1 MHFFEKK
8 VFLILKTCIFRE
20 IVVSLY
26 PQMNKPF
33 GSKLR
38 KIVILMKKTILLML
52 SVALLAACTAKQPK
66 LEDECLYS
74 PSKTQFAFW
83 SNIAEQMEV
92 LLYEDAVSDQ
102 HSVISLQKGANDFW
116 TATVKGDQAG
126 KYYTV
131 RSFQNGEWSLESP
144 GIFAKAVSINGQR
157 AAIIDM
163 TKTNPDGWENDVR
176 PAMPDMTDIVVY
188 ETHVRDYTMANPA
201 IEHKG
206 KFLGMAEQPAID
218 HLKELGITHLQILPM
233 FDYGSVDETKS
244 EHSNLN
250 AEGSYNWG
258 YDPVNYNVPEGGYST
273 DPSYPKNRIREAK
286 QMIQALHANGIRVV
300 MDVVYNHTFDAMG
313 CALGRVVP
321 NYFYRL
327 NPDGT
332 FANGS
337 GCGNETAS
345 EHEMMRQFMVQSV
358 CYWAREYHI
367 DGFRFDLMGIHD
379 QETMRQIRAALD
391 EIDPTILTYG
401 EGWAAMAPALPYE
414 ELAMKAWTYKMP
426 RVGAFSDDIRNA
438 LIGSPF
444 DHERGFA
451 SGNAAC
457 KEALMNGLVGCIG
470 FEDPNGQL
478 GAEPLCWSGEPMQ
491 HVSYITCHDNYC
503 LRDRIEVSATE
514 ETEDTKLRMNKLAQT
529 AVLVSQGMSFV
540 YGGEELFRTKRG
552 IDNSYQSPDSI
563 NIIPWENK
571 EKYADLFEYYQQ
583 IIAIRRA
590 HKGFRLG
597 CAEAVKEHVEFIPTD
612 NEHLIVYRI
621 KNLEGID
628 SAKSLIVLLNGG
640 AEAVEFA
647 VPEADYLVLAY
658 DAKADVNGIV
668 QVETDKVVVE
678 PYSATIL
685 AEN

>member
-1 MHFFEKK
+1 
-8 VFLILKTCIFRE
+8 
-20 IVVSLY
+20 
-26 PQMNKPF
+26 
-33 GSKLR
+33 
-38 KIVILMKKTILLML
+38 ML
-52 SVALLAACTAKQPK
+52 SVALLAACSAKQPK

-74 PSKTQFAFW
+74 PEQTQFQFW
-83 SNIAEQMEV
+83 SNVAEQMEV
-92 LLYEDAVSDQ
+92 LIYDEAVSDQ
-102 HSVISLQKGANDFW
+102 FSVVSLTKGSNDFW
-116 TATVKGDQAG
+116 TATVEGDQVG

-157 AAIIDM
+157 AVIINFAA
-163 TKTNPDGWENDVR
+163 TNPEGWENDVR

-206 KFLGMAEQPAID
+206 KFLGMAEQPSID
-218 HLKELGITHLQILPM
+218 HLKDLGITHLQILPM
-233 FDYGSVDETKS
+233 FDYGSIDETQTI
-244 EHSNLN
+244 HPTPDTIHQ
-250 AEGSYNWG
+250 YNWG

-273 DPSYPKNRIREAK
+273 NPADPACRIREAK

-300 MDVVYNHTFDAMG
+300 MDVVYNHTYDVMG

-321 NYFYRL
+321 QYFYRL
-327 NPDGT
+327 NEDGT
-332 FANGS
+332 YANGS

-345 EHEMMRQFMVQSV
+345 DHEMYRQFMVESV

-379 QETMRQIRAALD
+379 QETMNAIRKALD
-391 EIDPTILTYG
+391 EIDPTIITYG
-401 EGWAAMAPALPYE
+401 EGWAAMSPAYPYE

-470 FEDPNGQL
+470 FDDPNGQL

-514 ETEDTKLRMNKLAQT
+514 ESEATKLRMNKLAQT
-529 AVLVSQGMSFV
+529 AVLVSQGMSFI
-540 YGGEELFRTKRG
+540 YGGEELYRTKRG

-571 EKYADLFEYYQQ
+571 VQYADLFNYYKQM
-583 IIAIRRA
+583 IAIRHD

-597 CAEAVKEHVEFIPTD
+597 SAAAVKEHCELVPTD
-612 NEHLIVYRI
+612 NEHLIIYKI

-628 SAKSLIVLLNGG
+628 WAKSIVVLLNGG
-640 AEAVEFA
+640 AESAEVDI
-647 VPEADYLVLAY
+647 PEALYMVQAEDGH
-658 DAKADVNGIV
+658 ADVQGLYNTYENHV
-668 QVETDKVVVE
+668 KVA

-685 AEN
+685 AEFEETVEP

>member
-1 MHFFEKK
+1 
-8 VFLILKTCIFRE
+8 
-20 IVVSLY
+20 
-26 PQMNKPF
+26 
-33 GSKLR
+33 
-38 KIVILMKKTILLML
+38 ML
-52 SVALLAACTAKQPK
+52 SAALFSCQRSAVSNQK

-74 PSKTQFAFW
+74 PAKTQFAFW
-83 SNIAEQMEV
+83 SNAAEQMEV
-92 LLYEDAVSDQ
+92 LIYDEAGSDLGEAVA
-102 HSVISLQKGANDFW
+102 LKKGADDFW
-116 TATVKGDQAG
+116 TASVKGDLAG

-131 RSFQNGEWSLESP
+131 RSFQNGEWAPEAP
-144 GIFAKAVSINGQR
+144 GIFAKAVSINGHR

-163 TKTNPDGWENDVR
+163 KATDPEGWDKDVR

-188 ETHVRDYTMANPA
+188 ETHMRDYTMANLA

-206 KFLGMAEQPAID
+206 KFLGMAEEPAVE

-233 FDYGSVDETKS
+233 FDYGSIDERLTS
-244 EHSNLN
+244 ERVSELGNERVNELGN
-250 AEGSYNWG
+250 ERVYNWG

-273 DPSYPKNRIREAK
+273 DPADPACRIREAK
-286 QMIQALHANGIRVV
+286 QMIQALHKAGIRVI
-300 MDVVYNHTFDAMG
+300 MDVVYNHTYDVMG

-321 NYFYRL
+321 KYFYRL
-327 NPDGT
+327 NEDGT
-332 FANGS
+332 YANGS

-345 EHEMMRQFMVQSV
+345 DHEMYRRYMVESV

-379 QETMRQIRAALD
+379 QETMNAIRKALD

-401 EGWAAMAPALPYE
+401 EGWAAMAPAYPYE
-414 ELAMKAWTYKMP
+414 ELAMKQWTYKMP

-451 SGNAAC
+451 SGNGAC
-457 KEALMNGLVGCIG
+457 KEALMNGLVACP
-470 FEDPNGQL
+470 E
-478 GAEPLCWSGEPMQ
+478 WSGEPMQ

-503 LRDRIEVSATE
+503 LRDRIEVSASE
-514 ETEDTKLRMNKLAQT
+514 ETEATKLRMNKLAQT
-529 AVLVSQGMSFV
+529 AVLVSQGMSFL
-540 YGGEELFRTKRG
+540 YGGEELFRTKMG

-571 EKYADLFEYYQQ
+571 EKYDLWEYYREM
-583 IIAIRRA
+583 IAIRRA

-597 CAEAVKEHVEFIPTD
+597 CAEAVKEHVEFLPTE

-621 KNLEGID
+621 KDLEGID
-628 SAKSLIVLLNGG
+628 TAKSLVVLLNGG
-640 AEAVEFA
+640 DEAQEVEIPEGEYILLAFNG
-647 VPEADYLVLAY
+647 EADEKGLSEIQESQA
-658 DAKADVNGIV
+658 IV
-668 QVETDKVVVE
+668 A

-685 AEN
+685 AEK

>member
-1 MHFFEKK
+1 M
-8 VFLILKTCIFRE
+8 R
-20 IVVSLY
+20 
-26 PQMNKPF
+26 
-33 GSKLR
+33 
-38 KIVILMKKTILLML
+38 KTILFML
-52 SVALLAACTAKQPK
+52 SVALLACTARQPK

-74 PSKTQFAFW
+74 PLKTQFTFW
-83 SNIAEQMEV
+83 SPVAEQMEV
-92 LLYEDAVSDQ
+92 IIYNEGVQNTDRFADRVQTVALT
-102 HSVISLQKGANDFW
+102 KGENDFW
-116 TATVKGDQAG
+116 TATVKGDLAG

-131 RSFQNGEWSLESP
+131 RSFQNGQWGLESP
-144 GIFAKAVSINGQR
+144 GIFAKAVSINGQK

-163 TKTNPDGWENDVR
+163 KATDPEGWNKDVR

-206 KFLGMAEQPAID
+206 KFLGMAEEPAIN
-218 HLKELGITHLQILPM
+218 HLRELGITHLQILPM
-233 FDYGSVDETKS
+233 FDYGSIDETKTMT
-244 EHSNLN
+244 NDQRLTTN
-250 AEGSYNWG
+250 DQYNWG

-273 DPSYPKNRIREAK
+273 DPADPACRIREAK
-286 QMIQALHANGIRVV
+286 QMIQALHKAGIRVV
-300 MDVVYNHTFDAMG
+300 MDVVYNHTYDAMG

-321 NYFYRL
+321 QYFYRL
-327 NPDGT
+327 NEDGSY
-332 FANGS
+332 ANGS

-345 EHEMMRQFMVQSV
+345 DHEMMRRFMVESV

-414 ELAMKAWTYKMP
+414 ELAMKQWTYKMP

-451 SGNAAC
+451 SGNAASR
-457 KEALMNGLVGCIG
+457 EALMNGIIACP
-470 FEDPNGQL
+470 E
-478 GAEPLCWSGEPMQ
+478 WSGEPMQ

-514 ETEDTKLRMNKLAQT
+514 WYEEANHLRINELAQT
-529 AVLVSQGMSFV
+529 AVLVSQGMSFI
-540 YGGEELFRTKRG
+540 YGGEELYRTKRG

-571 EKYADLFEYYQQ
+571 VEYNELFEYYRQM
-583 IIAIRRA
+583 IAIRRA

-597 CAEAVKEHVEFIPTD
+597 SAEAVKEHVEFLPTD

-628 SAKSLIVLLNGG
+628 TAKSLIVLLNGG
-640 AEAVEFA
+640 LQVAKAA
-647 VPEADYLVLAY
+647 IPEGTYTLLAFN
-658 DAKADVNGIV
+658 AAADVNGLEELTTSQIAAG
-668 QVETDKVVVE
+668 

-685 AEN
+685 AEKPEQ

>member
-1 MHFFEKK
+1 
-8 VFLILKTCIFRE
+8 
-20 IVVSLY
+20 
-26 PQMNKPF
+26 
-33 GSKLR
+33 
-38 KIVILMKKTILLML
+38 ML
-52 SVALLAACTAKQPK
+52 SVALVACTAKQSK
-66 LEDECLYS
+66 LGDECLYS
-74 PSKTQFAFW
+74 SSKTQFQFW
-83 SNIAEQMEV
+83 SPIAEQMEV
-92 LLYEDAVSDQ
+92 LIYGEVDSYETVP
-102 HSVISLQKGANDFW
+102 LTKGENDFW
-116 TATVKGDQAG
+116 TATVKGDLEG

-131 RSFQNGEWSLESP
+131 RSFQNGEWGLESP
-144 GIFAKAVSINGQR
+144 GIFAKAVSLNGGK
-157 AAIIDM
+157 AAIIDFN
-163 TKTNPDGWENDVR
+163 KTNPKGWEKDVR

-206 KFLGMAEQPAID
+206 KFLGMAEQPSID

-233 FDYGSVDETKS
+233 FDYGSIDETKLDK
-244 EHSNLN
+244 NR
-250 AEGSYNWG
+250 YNWG
-258 YDPVNYNVPEGGYST
+258 YDPVNYNAPEGGYST
-273 DPSYPKNRIREAK
+273 DPADPSARIREAK

-300 MDVVYNHTFDAMG
+300 MDVVYNHTYDAMC

-321 NYFYRL
+321 KYFYRL
-327 NPDGT
+327 NEDGT
-332 FANGS
+332 YANGS

-345 EHEMMRQFMVQSV
+345 EHEMMRQFMVESV

-379 QETMRQIRAALD
+379 QETMRAIRAALD

-414 ELAMKAWTYKMP
+414 ELAMKQWTYKMP

-457 KEALMNGLVGCIG
+457 KEALMNGLIACP
-470 FEDPNGQL
+470 E
-478 GAEPLCWSGEPMQ
+478 WSGEPMQ

-503 LRDRIEVSATE
+503 LRDRIEVSAKE
-514 ETEDTKLRMNKLAQT
+514 ETEATKIRMNKLAQT
-529 AVLVSQGMSFV
+529 AVLVSQGMSFI
-540 YGGEELFRTKRG
+540 YGGEELFRTKMG

-571 EKYADLFEYYQQ
+571 AKYNDLFEYYKQM
-583 IIAIRRA
+583 IAIRHA

-597 CAEAVKEHVEFIPTD
+597 SASAVKRNVSFIP
-612 NEHLIVYRI
+612 NICENLIIYRI
-621 KNLEGID
+621 ENLDGREDLEDLVVFLNGSSED
-628 SAKSLIVLLNGG
+628 IVL
-640 AEAVEFA
+640 EM
-647 VPEADYLVLAY
+647 PEYEGYKILAY
-658 DAKADVNGIV
+658 DAQADVNGLGVIEGENKNV
-668 QVETDKVVVE
+668 KVA

-685 AEN
+685 VEK